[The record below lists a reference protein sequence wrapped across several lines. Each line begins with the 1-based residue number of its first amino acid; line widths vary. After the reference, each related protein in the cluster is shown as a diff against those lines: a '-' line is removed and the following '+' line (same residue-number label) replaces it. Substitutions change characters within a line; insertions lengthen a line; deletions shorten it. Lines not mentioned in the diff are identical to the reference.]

1 MNCEFWRGRRST
13 LWDVQ
18 RRQRTEDEDE
28 LSEIVGDVP
37 PFRVQPWSR
46 GSSVTDTTRP
56 PDLPTS
62 AASSFRRP
70 AGPAQGP
77 GFSGPTASRCTPPNG
92 RRRLDQA
99 GTCLRR
105 DLHGTHLNTRELVL
119 RRTSVLTSSPELAR
133 TLNARDFGL

>member
-77 GFSGPTASRCTPPNG
+77 GFWAHSFTVHAAQREETIGPGGNLPMPR
-92 RRRLDQA
+92 
-99 GTCLRR
+99 
-105 DLHGTHLNTRELVL
+105 
-119 RRTSVLTSSPELAR
+119 LAR
-133 TLNARDFGL
+133 HAP

>member
-62 AASSFRRP
+62 AASLGPQLHGARRP
-70 AGPAQGP
+70 TGGDDW
-77 GFSGPTASRCTPPNG
+77 TR
-92 RRRLDQA
+92 
-99 GTCLRR
+99 
-105 DLHGTHLNTRELVL
+105 RELAYAE
-119 RRTSVLTSSPELAR
+119 TCTAR
-133 TLNARDFGL
+133 TLTPASSYFEGLPC